1 MLKLAIGVTSLPA
14 RKNFLNR
21 WLKAGKNIPC
31 LLLTKKGLILKIN
44 PKLISFMNCGTPQ
57 TC

>member
-1 MLKLAIGVTSLPA
+1 MLKLAIGATSLPA

-21 WLKAGKNIPC
+21 RIKAGKNIPC
-31 LLLTKKGLILKIN
+31 LLLTKTSLILKIN
-44 PKLISFMNCGTPQ
+44 SKLISFMNCGTPQ